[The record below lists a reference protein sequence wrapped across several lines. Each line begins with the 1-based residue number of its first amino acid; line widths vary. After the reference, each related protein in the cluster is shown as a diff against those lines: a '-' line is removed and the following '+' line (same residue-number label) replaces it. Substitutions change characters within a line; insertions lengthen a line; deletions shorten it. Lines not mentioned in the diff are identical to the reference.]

1 MLYGAVEHGH
11 DVTFSVGAVTFTS
24 ADLSPASMIAMADEA
39 MYTVKKAGKNNVKYK
54 LAG

>member
-1 MLYGAVEHGH
+1 
-11 DVTFSVGAVTFTS
+11 
-24 ADLSPASMIAMADEA
+24 MIAMADEA